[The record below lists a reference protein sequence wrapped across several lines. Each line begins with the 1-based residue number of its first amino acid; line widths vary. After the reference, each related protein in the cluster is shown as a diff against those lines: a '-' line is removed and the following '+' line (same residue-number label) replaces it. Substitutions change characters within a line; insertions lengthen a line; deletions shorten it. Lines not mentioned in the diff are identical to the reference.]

1 MSGPSSD
8 AAVRSLWIN
17 GLSSEV
23 SVDALQARLPDLNEA
38 EDDLRCRHVH
48 RRLNVVGF
56 R

>member
-23 SVDALQARLPDLNEA
+23 SVDALQARLQDLKRKMTSGA
-38 EDDLRCRHVH
+38 GTFT
-48 RRLNVVGF
+48 VGSTL
-56 R
+56 